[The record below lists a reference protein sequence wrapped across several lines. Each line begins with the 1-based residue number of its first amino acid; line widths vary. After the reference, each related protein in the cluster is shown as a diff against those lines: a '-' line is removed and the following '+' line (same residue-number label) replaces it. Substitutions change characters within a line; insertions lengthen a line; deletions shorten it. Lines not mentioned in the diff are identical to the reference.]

1 VEDAVRIEIWSDVVC
16 PWCYIGKRN
25 LEAALAEFPHA
36 DQVTVEWRSFELDP
50 TTPAQVGLSMG
61 EVLERKYGMSPDQ
74 AATANRQ
81 MTELA
86 ARVGLEYHLDR
97 VRIGNTF
104 DAHRLLHFAA
114 REGRGGEMKER
125 LLRAYFTEGRSVSDP
140 AELTDL
146 AAEIGL
152 DGARVG
158 AVLASDEYA
167 DEVRADEARA
177 VELGSTGVPFFVL
190 DGRFGVPGAQPPDVL
205 LRLMHRVWDAAGR
218 SADRPA
224 G

>member
-1 VEDAVRIEIWSDVVC
+1 MEIEIWSDVVC
-16 PWCYIGKRN
+16 PWCYVGKRN

-36 DQVTVEWRSFELDP
+36 DQVTVTWRSFELDP
-50 TTPAQVGLSMG
+50 TTPTRVELTMD

-74 AATANRQ
+74 ASAANRS

-86 ARVGLEYHLDR
+86 ATVGLEYHLDR

-104 DAHRLLHFAA
+104 DAHRLIHLAA
-114 REGRGGEMKER
+114 AEGRGGAMKER
-125 LLRAYFTEGRSVSDP
+125 LLRAYFTEGRAVSDP
-140 AELTDL
+140 ATLAEL
-146 AAEIGL
+146 AADVGL
-152 DGARVG
+152 DPERVSE
-158 AVLASDEYA
+158 VLSSDEYA

-190 DGRFGVPGAQPPDVL
+190 DGRLGVPGAQPPDVL
-205 LRLMHRVWDAAGR
+205 LRLLHRIWDSSEESAA
-218 SADRPA
+218 APA